1 MTKSNQEFSQAEKVL
16 IGTLLGDSFLEKRNL
31 KTRLAIK
38 HSINQFDYL
47 TWKHKVLKPYEPG
60 KITKVFDCQYP
71 FAKFVTKTSSK
82 LNKWQEI
89 FYVNGRKCVPENIR
103 TIFSSPMS
111 LAVWFMDDGT
121 IDKRQGS
128 ILLETQSFYEDEI
141 QGLTSCLNRNYN
153 LKAKIHKSGKN
164 RGLRIYLPVKEAK
177 EFSKIVEPYV
187 IKQMRYKLS
196 LPL

>member
-16 IGTLLGDSFLEKRNL
+16 TGTLLGDSFLENRNT
-31 KTRLAIK
+31 KVRLAIK
-38 HSINQFDYL
+38 HSTKQFDYL

-60 KITKVFDCQYP
+60 KITKVLDCQYP
-71 FAKFVTKTSSK
+71 FAKFVTKTSSI
-82 LNKWQEI
+82 LNKWHETI
-89 FYVNGRKCVPENIR
+89 YKDGRKCVPKHIKNLL
-103 TIFSSPMS
+103 SSPMS

-128 ILLETQSFYEDEI
+128 ILFETQSFYEDEI
-141 QGLTSCLNRNYN
+141 NNLVSCLSCNFN
-153 LKAKIHKSGKN
+153 LKATIHKSGKG

-177 EFSKIVEPYV
+177 EFSKIVEPHV

-196 LPL
+196 LSL

>member
-16 IGTLLGDSFLEKRNL
+16 TGTLLGDGFLENRNT
-31 KTRLAIK
+31 KVRLAIK
-38 HSINQFDYL
+38 HSTKQFDYL
-47 TWKHKVLKPYEPG
+47 TWKHKALKLYEPG
-60 KITKVFDCQYP
+60 KITKVLDCQYP
-71 FAKFVTKTSSK
+71 FAKFVTKTSSR
-82 LNKWQEI
+82 LNKWHEM
-89 FYVNGRKCVPENIR
+89 FYENGKKCVPENIN
-103 TIFSSPMS
+103 ILLSSPMS

-128 ILLETQSFYEDEI
+128 ILFETQSFTKDEI
-141 QGLTSCLNRNYN
+141 QKLVDCLDCNFN
-153 LKAKIHKSGKN
+153 LKSTIHKSGKG
-164 RGLRIYLPVKEAK
+164 RGLRIYLPVKEVK

>member
-1 MTKSNQEFSQAEKVL
+1 MTKSDHKLSQTDKVL
-16 IGTLLGDSFLEKRNL
+16 VGALLGDGFLEKRNS
-31 KTRLAIK
+31 KVRLAIK
-38 HSINQFDYL
+38 HSMKQFDYL
-47 TWKHKVLKPYEPG
+47 SWKHKILKPYEPG

-82 LNKWQEI
+82 LNKWQKT

-103 TIFSSPMS
+103 TVLSSPMS

-128 ILLETQSFYEDEI
+128 ILFETQSFYEDEI
-141 QGLTSCLNRNYN
+141 NNLVSCLNCIFN
-153 LKAKIHKSGKN
+153 LKATIHKSGN
-164 RGLRIYLPVKEAK
+164 GRGLRIYLPVKEAK